1 MTNERADMYL
11 CDQHHL
17 QQQEHAGP
25 AQGAV
30 QPPGVERVQ
39 VRHLGTNKHMG
50 TESTTEGLKART
62 IASRPIRFQQSDW
75 SRSDRASLSPVHST
89 FCI

>member
-1 MTNERADMYL
+1 MYL

-30 QPPGVERVQ
+30 QPPGVEGVQ
-39 VRHLGTNKHMG
+39 VRHLGIDIVRVLNIYYM
-50 TESTTEGLKART
+50 
-62 IASRPIRFQQSDW
+62 D
-75 SRSDRASLSPVHST
+75 
-89 FCI
+89 